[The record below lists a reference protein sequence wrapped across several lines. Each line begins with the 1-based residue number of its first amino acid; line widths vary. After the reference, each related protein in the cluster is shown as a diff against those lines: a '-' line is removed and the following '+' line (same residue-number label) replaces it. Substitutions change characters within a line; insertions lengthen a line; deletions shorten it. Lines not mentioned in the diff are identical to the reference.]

1 VTPADFE
8 ITAWLTARALRAH
21 VAPNARLETTDG
33 GAALTRGE
41 AQTFARETV
50 ERRDTRTNVII
61 KKRVVAVV
69 RVGAVGDDARTKPAG
84 GGQ

>member
-1 VTPADFE
+1 M
-8 ITAWLTARALRAH
+8 
-21 VAPNARLETTDG
+21 DG